1 MELSIE
7 NKIHKLDRGSPVYNR
22 HSKQENG
29 ENVEKMELSI
39 ENKICKLDQESLI
52 SNRHSK

>member
-29 ENVEKMELSI
+29 ENVEKIQLSI